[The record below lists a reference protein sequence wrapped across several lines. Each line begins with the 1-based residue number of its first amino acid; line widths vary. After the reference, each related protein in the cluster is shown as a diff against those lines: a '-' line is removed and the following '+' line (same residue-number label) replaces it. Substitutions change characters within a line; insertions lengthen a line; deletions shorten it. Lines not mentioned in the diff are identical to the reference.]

1 MSFIRT
7 TTYETITC
15 PSQGCGVQFAITASF
30 ASLRRDDQRSFR
42 CPWGHTMS
50 YGENDLDRERK
61 RTTRLQ
67 AQLDQAKAEV
77 RTQRESRQSADRS
90 AAAYKGHLTRIKN
103 RIAAGVCPCC
113 RRPFAAVMRHMRGQH
128 PEFAAKWGLQR

>member
-1 MSFIRT
+1 MSFTQT
-7 TTYETITC
+7 TTYEVITC
-15 PSQGCGVQFAITASF
+15 SADGCGVQFAITEAF
-30 ASLRRDDQRSFR
+30 ANRRRDDRRSFQ

-67 AQLDQAKAEV
+67 AKLDQAQAEIL
-77 RTQRESRQSADRS
+77 TQRERRDHADRS

-128 PEFAAKWGLQR
+128 PEFAVKWGLQR